1 MSLILYN
8 PLREMDSFQRQMN
21 QLFDEVFV
29 PSERHSDRQE
39 FSPKAEL
46 TETEEAYV
54 LKLELPGISPDN
66 LDIQATRDAVTVS
79 GDRQDTH
86 STEKDG
92 VRRTEFHYGSF
103 HRVIPV
109 PGLIQNS
116 EVKANYDA
124 GILTLT
130 LPKVEEAKN
139 KVVKVQ
145 LS

>member
-29 PSERHSDRQE
+29 PSERQE

-109 PGLIQNS
+109 PGAIQNS